1 MSYTEDSVFQTIQQI
16 RIPSAVEK
24 AVADAWSKW
33 SGKQPQSVRI
43 KLGLTNY
50 KPFERARVMA
60 EATIAPGGSNQ
71 ATITLNLFFQIF
83 AKAETALKEAGNGY
97 SQNFFPCNGPP
108 IFLIPDWH
116 TVVWTLPNAPNMREL
131 AQLLDPEHFCNLLV
145 PPDEL
150 KGMNEADYPTPKLFR
165 YVPLKRSLLT
175 WEHPTTH
182 SRYFAKLINEDDA
195 ECVIRNFQ
203 IVDEV
208 AKRDRLKFDVP
219 QIVSYNPTIRTVL
232 MTEVSGTQFTE
243 IMRRAL
249 PETFAQ
255 VGEVLGQ
262 LHYLNLDPKPVW
274 TPQKELKILS
284 RHLKGAKLALP
295 QLSSR
300 IEGAIAKLKNL
311 SKQFSFPQN
320 QPIHG
325 NLFGDQIHYN
335 SNRIGIVD
343 WDMLSAGDSLYDIGR
358 LIAHLIYLAGREEIS
373 PSAVSA
379 CVEALLRSYEAET
392 NRAIER
398 SRLVWHIATQVLL
411 RGKISSLRKLPEGW
425 QTHLS
430 FVVTECEKLLDGK
443 SDYLSLPALKYGVLS
458 EV

>member
-16 RIPSAVEK
+16 RTPSAVE
-24 AVADAWSKW
+24 AVIGDAWSKW
-33 SGKQPQSVRI
+33 SGKQPHSVRVTPS
-43 KLGLTNY
+43 LTNY

-60 EATIAPGGSNQ
+60 EAAIVPDDSDET
-71 ATITLNLFFQIF
+71 TVTLNLFFQIF
-83 AKAETALKEAGNGY
+83 ANAQKAIEEAERGY
-97 SQNFFPCNGPP
+97 SENFLHCDTPV
-108 IFLIPDWH
+108 FLIPDWH
-116 TVVWTLPNAPNMREL
+116 TVVWTLPNAPNMKEL
-131 AQLLDPEHFCNLLV
+131 AHLLNPKQFCNLLV
-145 PPDEL
+145 PPNEL
-150 KGMNEADYPTPKLFR
+150 KGINEENYPTPKLFR

-195 ECVIRNFQ
+195 DCVIRNFQ
-203 IVDEV
+203 LIDKV
-208 AKRDRLKFDVP
+208 AQSDRLIFAVP
-219 QIVSYNPTIRTVL
+219 RIVSYNPAVRTIL

-255 VGEVLGQ
+255 IGKVLAQVHQ
-262 LHYLNLDPKPVW
+262 LDIDPEPVW
-274 TPQKELKILS
+274 TPEKELKTLS
-284 RHLKGAKLALP
+284 RHFNGAKLALP
-295 QLSSR
+295 ELGSR
-300 IEGAIAKLKNL
+300 IDDAIDQLKNL
-311 SKQFSFPQN
+311 SQQFSFPKN

-335 SNRIGIVD
+335 SNKIGIVD
-343 WDMLSAGDSLYDIGR
+343 WDMLSTGDPLYDVGR

-373 PSAVSA
+373 PSAVNA
-379 CVEALLRSYEAET
+379 CAEALLKTYEAET
-392 NRAIER
+392 KQPIDR

-425 QTHLS
+425 QAHLA
-430 FVVTECEKLLDGK
+430 FVVAECERLLNGE
-443 SDYLSLPALKYGVLS
+443 SRYLSLPALKYGVLS

>member
-1 MSYTEDSVFQTIQQI
+1 MSYTTDSVFQTIQKI
-16 RIPSAVEK
+16 RTPSVVEQ
-24 AVADAWSKW
+24 AVANAWSKW
-33 SGKQPQSVRI
+33 SGKQPQFVRV
-43 KLGLTNY
+43 KPGLTNY
-50 KPFERARVMA
+50 KPFDRARVMA
-60 EATIAPGGSNQ
+60 EATIAPRGCNE
-71 ATITLNLFFQIF
+71 ATITLNLFFEIF
-83 AKAETALKEAGNGY
+83 ANAETAFQKAQSGY

-108 IFLIPDWH
+108 VFLIPDWQA
-116 TVVWTLPNAPNMREL
+116 VVWTLPNAPNMKEL
-131 AQLLDPEHFCNLLV
+131 AQLLDPEQFCNLLV
-145 PPDEL
+145 PPAEVVVN
-150 KGMNEADYPTPKLFR
+150 GEDYPAPKLFR

-182 SRYFAKLINEDDA
+182 RRYFAKLINKDDA

-219 QIVSYNPTIRTVL
+219 QIISYNPTVRTVL

-255 VGEVLGQ
+255 VGEVLAQ
-262 LHYLNLDPKPVW
+262 LHYLNLDPEPVW
-274 TPQKELKILS
+274 TPQKELKTLS
-284 RHLKGAKLALP
+284 RHLNGAKLALP

-300 IEGAIAKLKNL
+300 IESAIAKLENL

-325 NLFGDQIHYN
+325 NLFGDQIHYH

-343 WDMLSAGDSLYDIGR
+343 WDMLSAGDPLYDIGR
-358 LIAHLIYLAGREEIS
+358 LIAHLIYLAGREKIS

-379 CVEALLRSYEAET
+379 CVEALVRTYEAET
-392 NRAIER
+392 DRVIER
-398 SRLVWHIATQVLL
+398 SRLVWHIATQLLL

-425 QTHLS
+425 QSHLA
-430 FVVTECEKLLDGK
+430 FVVAECERLLDSK
-443 SDYLSLPALKYGVLS
+443 SDYLSLPALKYEILS